1 MMSYKF
7 AALVGAA
14 ALALPVAANAQAART
29 QSGTVNGLTYTA
41 QSLIVGQTS
50 TATIAGGGD
59 PIYQA
64 PKPQYSGVVA
74 LIMTYANGNAF
85 ICSGSLMSDRRTVV
99 TAAHCVSDGS
109 SARPVTTT
117 AYFYGGPNG
126 DTVVSNSP
134 DSTPVTIA
142 NYFVNPK
149 YTGEVID
156 QNDIAVLQL
165 TTAAPA
171 FATAYDLYTGGDLTG
186 LGFNIAGYGG
196 RSDVGGSFGNN
207 LGTGRLRQG
216 DNRYEFALGEA
227 EFNGFFTNVD
237 PATGEN
243 FFGKAEIGYSYISDF
258 DNGLDANDGACLVAA
273 GVGGTSGRFCNTGV
287 GAREVGVAGG
297 DSGGPQ
303 FINGKIASVT
313 SYGLSFGPDFGDFRA
328 GLNNSWGELNGF
340 VPIFIHT
347 DFIAGAVAAVPE
359 PATWALMI
367 MGFGLVGTAARR
379 ARKPALAA

>member
-1 MMSYKF
+1 MKYKF
-7 AALVGAA
+7 AALLGAA
-14 ALALPVAANAQAART
+14 TLMLPAVAGAQAART

-41 QSLIVGQTS
+41 QSLIIGQTS

-74 LIMTYANGNAF
+74 LIMRYANGNAF
-85 ICSGSLMSDRRTVV
+85 ICSGSLMADRRTVL
-99 TAAHCVSDGS
+99 TAGHCVSDGS
-109 SARPVTTT
+109 SARPTSTT

-126 DTVVSNSP
+126 DTVVPGSP
-134 DSTPVTIA
+134 DATPVTVA

-165 TTAAPA
+165 TTQAPD
-171 FATAYDLYTGGDLTG
+171 FATAYDLYTAGDLTG
-186 LGFNIAGYGG
+186 RAFNIAGYGR
-196 RSDVGGSFGNN
+196 RSDTGGSIGAN

-216 DNRYEFALGEA
+216 DNRFEFALGEP
-227 EFNGFFTNVD
+227 EFNGFFTDVD
-237 PATGEN
+237 PTTGKN
-243 FFGKAEIGYSYISDF
+243 FFGKAEIGYSYVSDF
-258 DNGLDANDGACLVAA
+258 DNGLAKNDAACLVAA
-273 GVGGTSGRFCNTGV
+273 GVGGTSGRFCDVGV
-287 GAREVGVAGG
+287 GAREVGVSGG

-303 FINGKIASVT
+303 FIDGKLASVT
-313 SYGLSFGPDFGDFRA
+313 SYGLSFGQNFGDFTTM
-328 GLNNSWGELNGF
+328 LDSSFGELNGF

-379 ARKPALAA
+379 SRKPALAA